1 LKRKMKGLT
10 RENEVVKG
18 IYNEVVPSKVDNQ
31 SFWSR
36 YFYRM
41 FELKQAEDAR
51 ALLVKRAD
59 KILFL
64 YLQLAQTCF
73 SYSN

>member
-1 LKRKMKGLT
+1 MKGLT

>member
-1 LKRKMKGLT
+1 MKGLT
-10 RENEVVKG
+10 RENEVVKV

>member
-1 LKRKMKGLT
+1 MKGLT
-10 RENEVVKG
+10 RENEVVKR

>member
-1 LKRKMKGLT
+1 MKRKMKGLT

-18 IYNEVVPSKVDNQ
+18 NYNEVVPSKVDNQ

>member
-1 LKRKMKGLT
+1 MKGLT

-73 SYSN
+73 S

>member
-1 LKRKMKGLT
+1 MKRKMKGLT

>member
-1 LKRKMKGLT
+1 MKRKMKGLT
-10 RENEVVKG
+10 RENEVVKR